1 MKKLFPSAFF
11 AFATLAFAN
20 CTNDVADL
28 NGDNLSDNSVETLD
42 LTINASTG
50 DEDSR
55 TYLEPSDGNT
65 YKMCWNKSN
74 ELSLALV
81 ELTEESKTDI
91 MLAQTLEAKFENLDP
106 NNQNNA
112 VFRAALPVNNGHESY
127 EYLACYPHDAL
138 YKFVPGEKLCVT
150 LPAEQTAQV
159 IDSDDN
165 NKIYAADPKA
175 SLMFA
180 THRESAEGAQ
190 PYRLKLKFDCISAYG
205 KMTIKNLI
213 LEQANVKTITITAN
227 DEDTYLAGPWCYMYN
242 NSSESGVDNSREGL
256 SNSIV
261 IDVEKLNIKAG
272 GDNKVPDFTIYFAML
287 PVNMTEFT
295 VTVTD
300 SKNNTYYKV
309 CKRPNTAEDQVISF
323 KAGVVKGFGVDFA
336 KGVEAKKLRIY
347 KRVYNNTFNP
357 DSYIN
362 NQLSVFNTA
371 FGSKKYL
378 LVGKD
383 ADGNRYVM
391 PNNQGVGD
399 KNTQPTAKE
408 LTKAGFT
415 DDGDDLLHEDDDD
428 ADNYSWMFEHRYQSA
443 SPYTYGNFYIYN
455 TGKYWYRTSDN
466 KFYLNATS
474 GYSNG
479 FNINSAEA
487 SSSSKTGY
495 IIYCTGGK
503 DLGNFIYPSGDIW
516 TIETNSNNKRYFDI
530 YEDTGEIK
538 DSSVAGGGDDD
549 EEWPVEGKE
558 VYQKVDATDVMNG
571 SLSGTFLI
579 TADYD
584 NYPYTMR
591 NDETSS
597 DNTLSACSMVLYG
610 FTVDNEHGYIL
621 HNDAKDYTYTFT
633 WGSYKISTST
643 FYGYS
648 MISSKVNDLSSNG
661 YAWLYPGGVT
671 QDRNNLFVYTTNSYG
686 SRYWIPANEGGGIK
700 VHYTNSSGTC
710 YIYFDTDAKMWYAT
724 RRAEWAT
731 PLTFYKFIGK
741 KTQEEFKNLTK

>member
-150 LPAEQTAQV
+150 LPAEQAAQV
-159 IDSDDN
+159 IDGDDN

-180 THRESAEGAQ
+180 KHRESAEGAQ

-205 KMTIKNLI
+205 KMTIKNLM

-227 DEDTYLAGPWCYMYN
+227 DDDTYLAGPWCYTYN

-309 CKRPNTAEDQVISF
+309 CKRPNTAEDPVISF

-336 KGVEAKKLRIY
+336 KDVEAKKLRVY
-347 KRVYNNTFNP
+347 KRMYSSTLPFESSTQSDFN
-357 DSYIN
+357 SK
-362 NQLSVFNTA
+362 

-378 LVGKD
+378 LVGKGT
-383 ADGNRYVM
+383 DGNQYVM
-391 PNNQGVGD
+391 STNSPTGSG
-399 KNTQPTAKE
+399 TTPTAVILKE
-408 LTKAGFT
+408 AGFT
-415 DDGDDLLHEDDDD
+415 SDGDDLLHEDDEN
-428 ADNYSWMFEHRYQSA
+428 ASLYSWMFEKTTNDKTSSLGA
-443 SPYTYGNFYIYN
+443 FKIYRDS
-455 TGKYWYRTSDN
+455 KYWYRYTSSTPP

-474 GYSNG
+474 GFMNNFNVNSDDASTNG
-479 FNINSAEA
+479 F
-487 SSSSKTGY
+487 
-495 IIYCTGGK
+495 IIYGSSALTNYVYTSGTGWA
-503 DLGNFIYPSGDIW
+503 L
-516 TIETNSNNKRYFDI
+516 ETNSNSKRYFDI
-530 YEDTGEIK
+530 YEDTGELK
-538 DSSVAGGGDDD
+538 DMEVAGGGDDD

-633 WGSYKISTST
+633 WGSYSIYGYGT

-648 MISSKVNDLSSNG
+648 MISSKVNDLSSDG
-661 YAWLYPGGVT
+661 YAWLYPGSVT
-671 QDRNNLFVYTTNSYG
+671 QDRANLFVYTTNSYG

-724 RRAEWAT
+724 RRADWAT

-741 KTQEEFKNLTK
+741 KTQEEFNNLTK